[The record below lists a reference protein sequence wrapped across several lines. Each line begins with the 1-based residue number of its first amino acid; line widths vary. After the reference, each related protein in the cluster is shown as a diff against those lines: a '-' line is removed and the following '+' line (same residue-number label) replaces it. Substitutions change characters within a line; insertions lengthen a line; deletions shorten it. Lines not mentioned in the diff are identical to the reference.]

1 VALLPGGRAEAGL
14 ARTNKVL
21 LSKQLDF
28 INLAIETKALLVP
41 VLGIGEE
48 RIGGAGATMLMAA
61 VLLPAKPVP
70 LKVSLFTA
78 RHSKPL
84 SNSSLNTA
92 QPSVA
97 HRASPT

>member
-84 SNSSLNTA
+84 SSSSLNTA